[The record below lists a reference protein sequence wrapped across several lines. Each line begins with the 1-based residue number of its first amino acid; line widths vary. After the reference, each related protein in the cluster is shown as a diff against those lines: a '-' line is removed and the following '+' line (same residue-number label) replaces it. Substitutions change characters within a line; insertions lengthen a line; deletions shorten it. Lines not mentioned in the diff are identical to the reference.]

1 MTGLWS
7 LDSVEAGMAQ
17 VLAHGADSPPS
28 LRAVALTPWLL
39 QGVPSG
45 AAGLR
50 VGLLSDCT
58 AIRGDAQTTQDF
70 LRCVFT
76 VMLY

>member
-1 MTGLWS
+1 
-7 LDSVEAGMAQ
+7 MAQ
-17 VLAHGADSPPS
+17 MLAYGAGSPPS
-28 LRAVALTPWLL
+28 LRAAALTPWLL
-39 QGVPSG
+39 RGAPSG

-50 VGLLSDCT
+50 VGLPSDCT

-76 VMLY
+76 VVLY